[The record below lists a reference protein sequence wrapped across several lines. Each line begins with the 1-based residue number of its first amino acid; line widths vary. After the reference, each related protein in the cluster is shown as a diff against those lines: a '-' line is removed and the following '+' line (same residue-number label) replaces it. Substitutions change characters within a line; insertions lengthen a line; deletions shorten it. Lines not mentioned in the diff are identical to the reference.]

1 MSPMLKKAVEKIILD
16 VSAGF
21 SLSQAMSKHPRVF
34 NEMFVNIIKAG
45 ESAGVLDEVMYQLAD
60 FISHDLKLRM
70 GITQAIRY
78 PMIVI
83 GITLAVGIYAV
94 TFILPRF
101 SSLFASTRIELPL
114 PTRILLGL
122 DIFIK
127 SNYSIIIF
135 AIFALLTG
143 FILIIR
149 TEKGR
154 FQWHKFL
161 LSAPIIGPILTKMA
175 ISRFCHVLETLDRTG
190 VPILTALRIAGNT
203 VGNAFILSRVKN
215 IHVDVEMGKQ
225 IAKSLSSHA
234 ADIFPAHVLKM
245 ISVGEDAGAL
255 DDMLKEIGDMTDEE
269 TKDHV
274 LRLTATLEPL
284 ITVFM
289 GIMIL
294 TLSLAIFLPIWDMYE
309 ALAAG

>member
-1 MSPMLKKAVEKIILD
+1 MKCQKQKFILTGKKTYLNCAYMSPMLKKAVEKIILD

-127 SNYSIIIF
+127 SNFSTCCI
-135 AIFALLTG
+135 T
-143 FILIIR
+143 
-149 TEKGR
+149 
-154 FQWHKFL
+154 
-161 LSAPIIGPILTKMA
+161 PI
-175 ISRFCHVLETLDRTG
+175 
-190 VPILTALRIAGNT
+190 
-203 VGNAFILSRVKN
+203 
-215 IHVDVEMGKQ
+215 
-225 IAKSLSSHA
+225 
-234 ADIFPAHVLKM
+234 
-245 ISVGEDAGAL
+245 
-255 DDMLKEIGDMTDEE
+255 
-269 TKDHV
+269 
-274 LRLTATLEPL
+274 
-284 ITVFM
+284 
-289 GIMIL
+289 
-294 TLSLAIFLPIWDMYE
+294 
-309 ALAAG
+309 